1 MSAARNQ
8 ELRFWI
14 LRAIVDKSSPMF
26 YICSMSGVH
35 ILWFRQDLRVHDHA
49 PLKAACLAAARDGG
63 QVVPLFMLDA
73 EGAPDS
79 FLVESLK
86 DLDDA
91 LERRGAALH
100 YRQGDPVAI
109 LSDLHRRH
117 NLLSV
122 YTHETAV
129 PVPAEVEV
137 EAWCMRA
144 GVAWRTYPQFGP
156 EHVEHG
162 VSSTAAW
169 DTFMAAP
176 RHEAP
181 GELPAAQIG
190 IGQALASPGAAHPGA
205 IPGGRKAAIETLRR
219 VLGRVSDL
227 SQVGTTPDLPT
238 SYSDQLSSYLDL
250 GVISVRETWQ
260 AAVTARNQ
268 YLAAGQDIRA
278 ARITELIR
286 HLPDIWRSRARP
298 ASAKAISSRPHKDG
312 QLSLDL

>member
-1 MSAARNQ
+1 
-8 ELRFWI
+8 
-14 LRAIVDKSSPMF
+14 
-26 YICSMSGVH
+26 MSGVH

-63 QVVPLFMLDA
+63 QVVPLFMLAAD
-73 EGAPDS
+73 GAPS
-79 FLVESLK
+79 RFLIESLK

-91 LERRGAALH
+91 LEQRGAALH

-122 YTHETAV
+122 YTHETAE
-129 PVPAEVEV
+129 PEPDEAEV

-156 EHVEHG
+156 EQVEHG
-162 VSSTAAW
+162 VSLTEAW
-169 DTFMAAP
+169 DRFMAAP

-190 IGQALASPGAAHPGA
+190 IGQPPSLPDAERATET
-205 IPGGRKAAIETLRR
+205 PGGRKAAIETLRR

-227 SQVGTTPDLPT
+227 SQVGTSPDLPT
-238 SYSDQLSSYLDL
+238 SYFEQLSSYLGL

-298 ASAKAISSRPHKDG
+298 VSAKATTSRRHKDG